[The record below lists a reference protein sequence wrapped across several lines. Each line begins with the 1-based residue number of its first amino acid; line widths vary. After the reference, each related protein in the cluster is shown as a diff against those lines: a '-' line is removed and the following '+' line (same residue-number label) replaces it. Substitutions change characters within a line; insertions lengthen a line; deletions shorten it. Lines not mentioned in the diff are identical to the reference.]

1 MSAEQEQAMNAA
13 AEDIRVE
20 DEIEGLRLAE
30 DLQYVRNRAAFGK
43 PSLDLFGEYTALYD
57 HLWHIATAAMPL
69 NPIQEANLF
78 AHQML
83 LECRA
88 DLARTMLL
96 LLRTHLIEA
105 HAQTRRAIECC
116 AWARRVHHVPALI
129 KEWLNTDM
137 QRPPSRTWKENIK
150 TSLLFPTDSQ
160 DLHALRGRYQLTSR
174 CVHPFRFSV
183 EGRTAIQQDA
193 EGAVSLIYSF
203 FDPDDIRIFL
213 PTRFLWTLQ
222 THDLIFNVFEEV
234 FAREVEVQAE
244 EWQHH
249 RTQVT
254 NAQTEV
260 ARFWIATTERVK
272 ARRRER
278 SDQ

>member
-1 MSAEQEQAMNAA
+1 MMAEQEQAKNDLAGEIHI
-13 AEDIRVE
+13 EDQ
-20 DEIEGLRLAE
+20 IEGLRLAE
-30 DLQYVRNRAAFGK
+30 DLHYARNRASFGK
-43 PSLDLFGEYTALYD
+43 PSLDLLGEYLGLYD
-57 HLWHIATAAMPL
+57 HLWQIATASMPVD
-69 NPIQEANLF
+69 PIQEANLF
-78 AHQML
+78 THQML

-116 AWARRVHHVPALI
+116 VWARRVHLVPTLV
-129 KEWLNTDM
+129 KVWLHIDM
-137 QRPPSRTWKENIK
+137 QTPSSRTWKENIK
-150 TSLLFPTDSQ
+150 ASLLFPSDSPQ
-160 DLHALRGRYQLTSR
+160 LRALRERYQVTSR

-193 EGAVSLIYSF
+193 DGTIGLTYSF
-203 FDPDDIRIFL
+203 FDPEDIRVYL

-234 FAREVEVQAE
+234 FADEIEIQAE
-244 EWQHH
+244 RWRHY
-249 RTQVT
+249 RAQVT

-260 ARFWIATTERVK
+260 GRFWIATTERMA
-272 ARRRER
+272 ARKRETGG
-278 SDQ
+278 Q